1 MPAHWKEFH
10 LERIRLKMIN
20 DRFSFESEIYEYPI
34 SSMKLIENGVRKRE
48 KKRKSEREGFDGEL
62 NRLLFVI

>member
-10 LERIRLKMIN
+10 LERIRLQMIN

-34 SSMKLIENGVRKRE
+34 SSIKLIENGVRKRE
-48 KKRKSEREGFDGEL
+48 RVKERDSMA
-62 NRLLFVI
+62 N